1 MPHLAAPSGGYISD
15 KYPSIQMI
23 YWSGKGFVSL
33 SRTRRTPYDAD
44 WSPSDVLEEYPI
56 RYLGTGVPFTCVPA
70 KSEKL
75 RGTPKAE

>member
-15 KYPSIQMI
+15 KYPDIHMV

-44 WSPSDVLEEYPI
+44 WSPSDVLEDYRI
-56 RYLGTGVPFTCVPA
+56 RYVGKSDRFTCTNAMSA
-70 KSEKL
+70 KREVT
-75 RGTPKAE
+75 RPE